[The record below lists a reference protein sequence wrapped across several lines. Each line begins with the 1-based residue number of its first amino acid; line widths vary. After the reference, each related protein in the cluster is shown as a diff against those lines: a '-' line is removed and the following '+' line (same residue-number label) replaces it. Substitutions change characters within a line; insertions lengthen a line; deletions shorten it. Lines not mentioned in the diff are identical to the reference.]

1 MANRRPWSLSR
12 STNRHESL
20 YNLRVAFDR
29 TYFVGSRQ
37 WGFSLWAHNA
47 YSIESVVRN
56 GEEVF
61 QVINTETKEVKG
73 EFASLGAAQD
83 FVKAEE
89 AKIAA
94 ARAAEAG
101 RAGRPQRGQPPEG
114 RAGAGRSDPHGHAPG
129 QALLDQLAAA
139 QRQLEELTRNQG
151 PLSEKTRLRNLIV
164 ELKKKI
170 AQVQK
175 GETHWRRGR

>member
-1 MANRRPWSLSR
+1 MVTTTEKHPIYVVGKGWTWAGELKSGDMILGHDGQSTAVESIS

-73 EFASLGAAQD
+73 EFASLGAAQ
-83 FVKAEE
+83 
-89 AKIAA
+89 I
-94 ARAAEAG
+94 
-101 RAGRPQRGQPPEG
+101 
-114 RAGAGRSDPHGHAPG
+114 S
-129 QALLDQLAAA
+129 
-139 QRQLEELTRNQG
+139 
-151 PLSEKTRLRNLIV
+151 
-164 ELKKKI
+164 
-170 AQVQK
+170 
-175 GETHWRRGR
+175 